1 MVPLPADP
9 GVPTRIVAR
18 SGASRAVW
26 DYVAELGA
34 VRPLFVCGRQVQAVG
49 MLDPILA
56 VQPRGVDA
64 SIYGEVEPNP
74 SDVTVTKAGE
84 VAALTGADVVI
95 GIGGGSSM
103 DGAKAVAAEALDR
116 GWISRQAVPGR
127 PTEIPRGALPL
138 IAVPT
143 TAGTGS
149 EVTPFSVITFAA
161 TERKLVLNHP
171 DLQPRVAL
179 LDPGLLTTAPRDVR
193 VAAGMDALTHAVES
207 CVSRQAT
214 DATREFSLQAI
225 ELIGRHL
232 SRAVAQA
239 SDAEAQGAMQIA
251 AAVAGL
257 AFSKARL
264 GIVHAMAL
272 PLSAIFHVPH
282 GAANAI
288 LLPHGM
294 GFNAPSVP
302 DEYADIS
309 EAMGEATAGRTDA
322 EAAATAVEAVRQLA
336 HAIGAP
342 SRMGAV
348 GVRPEAIE
356 RMAADAIQSPHIA
369 TNPRA
374 VALEDIVRIYREA
387 L

>member
-1 MVPLPADP
+1 MVSLPADP
-9 GVPTRIVAR
+9 GVPTTIVAR
-18 SGASRAVW
+18 NGASRAVW

-34 VRPLFVCGRQVQAVG
+34 VRPLLVCGRHVQAVG
-49 MLDPILA
+49 MLEPILA
-56 VQPRGVDA
+56 AQPRGVDA
-64 SIYGEVEPNP
+64 STYAEVEPDP
-74 SDVTVTKAGE
+74 SDLTVTKAGE
-84 VAALTGADVVI
+84 VAALTGADIVI
-95 GIGGGSSM
+95 GIGGGSSI

-127 PTEIPRGALPL
+127 PTDIPRGALPL

-171 DLQPRVAL
+171 DLQPRAAL
-179 LDPGLLTTAPRDVR
+179 LDPELLTTAPRDVR

-207 CVSRQAT
+207 YVSRQAT
-214 DATREFSLQAI
+214 GATREFSLQAI
-225 ELIGRHL
+225 ELIAPHL
-232 SRAVAQA
+232 RPAAAHA
-239 SDAEAQGAMQIA
+239 SDAEAQAAMQIA

-257 AFSKARL
+257 AFCKTRL

-294 GFNAPSVP
+294 AFNAPAVP
-302 DEYADIS
+302 DEYAQI
-309 EAMGEATAGRTDA
+309 AQALGEQAAGQTRA
-322 EAAATAVEAVRQLA
+322 EAGALAVEAVRRLA
-336 HAIGAP
+336 HDIGAP
-342 SRMGAV
+342 SRMAEV

-356 RMAADAIQSPHIA
+356 RMAADAVQSAHIA
-369 TNPRA
+369 TNPRP
-374 VALEDIVRIYREA
+374 VALEDILRIYRQA